1 MSIACW
7 RPVLLLF
14 FRNFSSIEEFTMP
27 SFQLTTMF
35 SSSDAEFAV
44 GKGVRIALEFILN
57 VGGRAI
63 ERSGDF
69 GKGRGRAP
77 LGPDQV
83 PYSMLLIF
91 AK

>member
-1 MSIACW
+1 MF
-7 RPVLLLF
+7 LLF
-14 FRNFSSIEEFTMP
+14 FRSFSSIEELTMP
-27 SFQLTTMF
+27 SFQLTIMV
-35 SSSDAEFAV
+35 SSSDAGSAV
-44 GKGVRIALEFILN
+44 GNAVWIVFEFMRN
-57 VGGRAI
+57 VGGRAM
-63 ERSGDF
+63 EGSGGF